1 MALDCTSIIFTAR
14 LVEIAAIAN
23 SIQTTVMLLQTTAAF
38 AAAIIQAVLRLQ
50 SVVKVTRWSQNSVKI
65 KYAGIGNRGVLE
77 KARLAD
83 QIGQVQMPL

>member
-50 SVVKVTRWSQNSVKI
+50 IVLTLL
-65 KYAGIGNRGVLE
+65 IGSMGRIIA
-77 KARLAD
+77 KTIA
-83 QIGQVQMPL
+83 

>member
-1 MALDCTSIIFTAR
+1 M
-14 LVEIAAIAN
+14 
-23 SIQTTVMLLQTTAAF
+23 
-38 AAAIIQAVLRLQ
+38 